1 MDTIIFNFTHNV
13 QDMDFVIEAE
23 VTSVTGNNCSDSDWD
38 SMDYFNVDVV
48 MTNGIILTTSDMET
62 LNLTDKE
69 VERQFEAWV
78 DTTRSEMEI
87 DDYIM

>member
-23 VTSVTGNNCSDSDWD
+23 VTSVTGNNSADSDWD

-48 MTNGIILTTSDMET
+48 MLNGIVLSASDMET

-78 DTTRSEMEI
+78 DTTRNELAI